1 MRNAVVVDTSIA
13 IKWVLNEDDSAL
25 ALALL
30 AEWKNKKMAML
41 APALLAYEASN
52 TLYQNVRRGKIT
64 LDTAELSM
72 TKVIFAGLQLDFS
85 QDPVLGVRAIELANN
100 FSLLATYDA
109 YYLALAERERCEFWT
124 ADTRMWNAVKGKF
137 AWVRWMGDYH
147 TGEK

>member
-30 AEWKNKKMAML
+30 AEWKKKKMAML

-72 TKVIFAGLQLDFS
+72 TKVILAGLQLDFS

-147 TGEK
+147 TGQN

>member
-1 MRNAVVVDTSIA
+1 MRNVVVVDTSIA
-13 IKWVLNEDDSAL
+13 IKWVLNEDDSAV

-30 AEWKNKKMAML
+30 TKWKNKKMTML

-52 TLYQNVRRGKIT
+52 TLHQNVRRGKIT
-64 LDTAELSM
+64 LDTAKLGM
-72 TKVIFAGLQLDFS
+72 TKVILAGLELDFS
-85 QDPVLGVRAIELANN
+85 QDPALGVRAIELANN

-137 AWVRWMGDYH
+137 AWVRWMGNYH
-147 TGEK
+147 TDAD